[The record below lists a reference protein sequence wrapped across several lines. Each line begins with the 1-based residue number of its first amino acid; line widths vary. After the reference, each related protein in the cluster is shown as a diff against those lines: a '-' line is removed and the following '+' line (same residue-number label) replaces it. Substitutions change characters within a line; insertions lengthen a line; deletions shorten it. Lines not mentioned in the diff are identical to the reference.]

1 MIEPTNVRRIASRAI
16 TTPYNPLTL
25 LHLLIAALVLAV
37 TLTPVAAHAG
47 LGATVDSVARDEAM
61 LKGVDLVTPTANY
74 DLHEIKAA
82 TGTTVREYVSRQGT
96 VFAVTWEGRTTPDL
110 EQLLGSSYSRYLAE
124 ARTHRMGH
132 HLLSINTPD
141 LVASVVRLQR
151 SSIGHVHLPALVPA
165 GVAVAEL
172 R

>member
-1 MIEPTNVRRIASRAI
+1 VSRTII
-16 TTPYNPLTL
+16 TPHNPLTL
-25 LHLLIAALVLAV
+25 LHLPIAALVLAV
-37 TLTPVAAHAG
+37 TLTVPMAAHAG
-47 LGATVDSVARDEAM
+47 LGATVDSVARDEVM

-82 TGTTVREYVSRQGT
+82 SGTTVREYVSRQGT

-110 EQLLGSSYSRYLAE
+110 ERLLGSSYSRYLAE
-124 ARTHRMGH
+124 ARAHRSGH

-141 LVASVVRLQR
+141 IVASVVRLQR
-151 SSIGHVHLPALVPA
+151 SSIGHVHVPALVPA
-165 GVAVAEL
+165 GVAVTEL

>member
-1 MIEPTNVRRIASRAI
+1 MRTQPH
-16 TTPYNPLTL
+16 NPSTF
-25 LHLLIAALVLAV
+25 HLLIPALVLAV
-37 TLTPVAAHAG
+37 TLTLPNVAYAA

-61 LKGVDLVTPTANY
+61 LKGADIVTPTVNY

-96 VFAVTWEGRTTPDL
+96 VFAVAWEGRSTPEL
-110 EQLLGSSYSRYLAE
+110 EQLLGSSYTRYLAE
-124 ARTHRMGH
+124 ARTHRSGH

-141 LVASVVRLQR
+141 LVANVVRLQR

-165 GVAVAEL
+165 GVAVADL

>member
-1 MIEPTNVRRIASRAI
+1 M
-16 TTPYNPLTL
+16 TTRPHNPSM
-25 LHLLIAALVLAV
+25 LHLLIPALVLAV
-37 TLTPVAAHAG
+37 TLTVPIAAHAA

-124 ARTHRMGH
+124 ARTHRIGH

-165 GVAVAEL
+165 GVAVADL

>member
-1 MIEPTNVRRIASRAI
+1 MRTQPH
-16 TTPYNPLTL
+16 NPSTF
-25 LHLLIAALVLAV
+25 HLLIPALVLAV
-37 TLTPVAAHAG
+37 TLTLPNVAYAA

-61 LKGVDLVTPTANY
+61 LKGADIVTPTVNY

-96 VFAVTWEGRTTPDL
+96 GFAVAWEGRSTPEL
-110 EQLLGSSYSRYLAE
+110 EQLLGSSYTRYLAE
-124 ARTHRMGH
+124 ARTHRSGH

-141 LVASVVRLQR
+141 LVANVVRLQR

-165 GVAVAEL
+165 GVAVADL

>member
-1 MIEPTNVRRIASRAI
+1 MRTRRHNRSA
-16 TTPYNPLTL
+16 
-25 LHLLIAALVLAV
+25 LHLLIPALLVLPMALTVSAAARAAL
-37 TLTPVAAHAG
+37 G
-47 LGATVDSVARDEAM
+47 STVDSVARDEAM

-82 TGTTVREYVSRQGT
+82 TGTMVREYVSRQGT
-96 VFAVTWEGRTTPDL
+96 VFAVTWEGHTTPDL

-124 ARTHRMGH
+124 ARTHRSGH

-165 GVAVAEL
+165 GVAVADL

>member
-1 MIEPTNVRRIASRAI
+1 MRTRPH
-16 TTPYNPLTL
+16 NPST
-25 LHLLIAALVLAV
+25 LHLLIPALVLAV
-37 TLTPVAAHAG
+37 TLIVPKAAHAA
-47 LGATVDSVARDEAM
+47 LGAMVDSVARDETM
-61 LKGVDLVTPTANY
+61 LKGTELVTPTANY

-96 VFAVTWEGRTTPDL
+96 VFAVNWEGRTTPDL
-110 EQLLGSSYSRYLAE
+110 QQLLGSSYSRYLAE
-124 ARTHRMGH
+124 ARTHRSGH
-132 HLLSINTPD
+132 HLLSINSPD

-165 GVAVAEL
+165 GVAVADL

>member
-1 MIEPTNVRRIASRAI
+1 MRTRPH
-16 TTPYNPLTL
+16 NPSTL
-25 LHLLIAALVLAV
+25 NLLLPALVLAV
-37 TLTPVAAHAG
+37 TLTVPRAAHAA
-47 LGATVDSVARDEAM
+47 LGAMVDSVARDETM
-61 LKGVDLVTPTANY
+61 LRGADIVTPTANY

-96 VFAVTWEGRTTPDL
+96 VFAVSWEGRTTPDL

-124 ARTHRMGH
+124 ARTHRSGH
-132 HLLSINTPD
+132 HSLAINTPE

-165 GVAVAEL
+165 GVAVADL

>member
-1 MIEPTNVRRIASRAI
+1 MRDPNFSFDWLFASTDGRWPSRVRPR
-16 TTPYNPLTL
+16 Y
-25 LHLLIAALVLAV
+25 
-37 TLTPVAAHAG
+37 PVALSSARAPRG
-47 LGATVDSVARDEAM
+47 LTVSSRIHR
-61 LKGVDLVTPTANY
+61 PSNQSTANQY
-74 DLHEIKAA
+74 PDL
-82 TGTTVREYVSRQGT
+82 GF
-96 VFAVTWEGRTTPDL
+96 FAVTWEGRNTPDL

-124 ARTHRMGH
+124 ARTHRSGH

-165 GVAVAEL
+165 GVAVADL

>member
-1 MIEPTNVRRIASRAI
+1 MRAQ
-16 TTPYNPLTL
+16 
-25 LHLLIAALVLAV
+25 LHSPSTFNLLIPSLLLAV
-37 TLTPVAAHAG
+37 SLTVPDVAHAA

-61 LKGVDLVTPTANY
+61 LRGTDVVTPTANY

-82 TGTTVREYVSRQGT
+82 TGTVVREYVSRQGA

-110 EQLLGSSYSRYLAE
+110 EQLLGSSYPRYLAE
-124 ARTHRMGH
+124 ARTHRSSH
-132 HLLSINTPD
+132 HTLSIDTPD

-151 SSIGHVHLPALVPA
+151 SSIGQVHLPALVPS
-165 GVAVAEL
+165 GVAVADL

>member
-1 MIEPTNVRRIASRAI
+1 MRTQPH
-16 TTPYNPLTL
+16 NPSTF
-25 LHLLIAALVLAV
+25 HLLIPALVLAV
-37 TLTPVAAHAG
+37 TLTLPNVAYAA

-61 LKGVDLVTPTANY
+61 LKGADIVTPTVNY

-96 VFAVTWEGRTTPDL
+96 VFAVAWEGRSTPEL
-110 EQLLGSSYSRYLAE
+110 EQLLGSSYTRYLAE
-124 ARTHRMGH
+124 ARTHRSGH

-165 GVAVAEL
+165 GVAVADL